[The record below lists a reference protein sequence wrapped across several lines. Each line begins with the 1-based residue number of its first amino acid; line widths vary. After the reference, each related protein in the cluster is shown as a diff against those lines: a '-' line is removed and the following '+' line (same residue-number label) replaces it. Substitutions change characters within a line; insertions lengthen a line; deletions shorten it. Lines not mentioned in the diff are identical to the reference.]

1 MKSSQRGERLSRLG
15 LNMKVLVRHQIMVEA
30 RLQKVGRGET
40 LTISCWDS
48 GALGH
53 GNRLLRLEEQNRAVA
68 KVEVDEV
75 LSLC

>member
-48 GALGH
+48 GALGPRS
-53 GNRLLRLEEQNRAVA
+53 RLLRLEEQNRAVA